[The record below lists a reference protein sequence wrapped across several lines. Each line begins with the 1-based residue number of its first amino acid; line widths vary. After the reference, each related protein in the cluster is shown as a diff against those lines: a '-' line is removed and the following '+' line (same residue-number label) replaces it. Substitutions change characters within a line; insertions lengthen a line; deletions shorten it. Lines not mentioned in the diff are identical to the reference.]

1 MTETASSTDGGAS
14 TGGGG
19 LRPRTLERIEN
30 GLVVLFAMT
39 GTIVIAPGLWWFPL
53 AAFLVFDVS
62 MLGYLRSPAAGAV
75 WYNAIH
81 THSWPA
87 VLGVIALVTSTSSP
101 TLSMWLALVAFAWA
115 LHIGVDRILGYG
127 LKLPDAF
134 THTHLGWIGK
144 DRENRPEMI
153 R

>member
-1 MTETASSTDGGAS
+1 MIETAPGNDSGGA
-14 TGGGG
+14 TRGGG
-19 LRPRTLERIEN
+19 LRPRTIERIEN
-30 GLVVLFAMT
+30 GLIAAFAMA

-53 AAFLVFDVS
+53 AVFLAFDLS
-62 MLGYLRSPAAGAV
+62 MLAYLRSPSAGAV

-81 THSWPA
+81 TYAWPA
-87 VLGVIALVTSTSSP
+87 VLAVVALVVGASSP
-101 TLSMWLALVAFAWA
+101 TLSMWLALVASAWA
-115 LHIGVDRILGYG
+115 LHIGVDRMLGYG

-144 DRENRPEMI
+144 DRDRAGAD